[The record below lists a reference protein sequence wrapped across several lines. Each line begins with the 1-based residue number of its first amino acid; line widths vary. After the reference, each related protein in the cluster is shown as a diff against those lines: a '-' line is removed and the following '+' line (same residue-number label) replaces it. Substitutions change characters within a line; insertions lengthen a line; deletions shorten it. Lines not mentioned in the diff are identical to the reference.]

1 MRWSKLA
8 LCLIFFNFK
17 SLQIVFFCVSYC
29 KQAQPVVK
37 SPHREQPLKERDP
50 YKTSQKGFLIFHLK
64 KLYPKSVNNLTC
76 FIMKMC
82 GQHKYWDFGS
92 FAFSLLTT
100 CEFDRKCE
108 LKEVLWMPPKK
119 KQTPGA
125 NYGFIENLVR
135 YGGAY
140 SRSQETDSE
149 QLFCL
154 P

>member
-64 KLYPKSVNNLTC
+64 KLYPMSVNNLTC

-108 LKEVLWMPPKK
+108 LKEVLWMPPKE

-149 QLFCL
+149 QMFCL